1 MDSRHS
7 GQAGAGGA
15 SADAFWAALA
25 GGVAAGICGVPAAT
39 LPGRNRTGARQ
50 RARRLALHLAHVG
63 LGESLTG
70 CAARFGR
77 DRAAARRACARV
89 EDSRDRPAWD
99 CALDGL
105 ERALRV
111 WRVAFS
117 PMAEAGR

>member
-1 MDSRHS
+1 MASRIS
-7 GQAGAGGA
+7 GQAGGEAANVAA
-15 SADAFWAALA
+15 SVAAS
-25 GGVAAGICGVPAAT
+25 VAAGVCGVPAAA
-39 LPGRNRTGARQ
+39 LAGRNRAGARQ

-63 LGESLTG
+63 LGASLTG
-70 CAARFGR
+70 CAAMFGR

-111 WRVAFS
+111 WRGAFS
-117 PMAEAGR
+117 SLAEAGR